1 MRQYGR
7 GGGGWFRLHP
17 TMRTYFQREFRGIST
32 DLDSTKN
39 PYWKLSQP
47 ALFGKLN
54 AHRSYAIGNTL
65 LAAPQFPL
73 LWWSP

>member
-1 MRQYGR
+1 
-7 GGGGWFRLHP
+7 
-17 TMRTYFQREFRGIST
+17 
-32 DLDSTKN
+32 
-39 PYWKLSQP
+39 LSQP